1 MSDSKPAPVVEVN
14 NSEEVDVIPEEFVEV
29 GTPVESP
36 VASPVASPVEE
47 VAAPRRIEFLM
58 DVESKALVET
68 ISPALE
74 DFSINN
80 LMSILPQLMKHV
92 KKYKSLS
99 GLEKRSM
106 VISML
111 KHIIDITDG
120 PGNDAL
126 WDPILKNLVPSIID
140 TLVEVDKG
148 NLRINRNNSCMRK
161 LLGCIAR

>member
-1 MSDSKPAPVVEVN
+1 MSDSKPAPVVEP
-14 NSEEVDVIPEEFVEV
+14 DVKPVEV
-29 GTPVESP
+29 AE
-36 VASPVASPVEE
+36 
-47 VAAPRRIEFLM
+47 APRRIEFLM

-68 ISPALE
+68 IAPALE

-99 GLEKRSM
+99 GFEKRTM

-126 WDPILKNLVPSIID
+126 WDPILKKLVPSIID

>member
-1 MSDSKPAPVVEVN
+1 MSENSNSVVDNNEADVMPAVAEPVVAE
-14 NSEEVDVIPEEFVEV
+14 
-29 GTPVESP
+29 PVVAEP
-36 VASPVASPVEE
+36 VVAEPKT
-47 VAAPRRIEFLM
+47 IQFLM

-68 ISPALE
+68 IAPALE

-92 KKYKSLS
+92 KKYKSLT
-99 GLEKRSM
+99 GLEKRTM

-120 PGNDAL
+120 PGNDEL
-126 WDPILKNLVPSIID
+126 WDPILKKLVPSIID

-148 NLRINRNNSCMRK
+148 NLRINRNNSCLRK
-161 LLGCIAR
+161 VLGCVLR

>member
-14 NSEEVDVIPEEFVEV
+14 NSEEVDVMPAESVEV

-36 VASPVASPVEE
+36 VEE
-47 VAAPRRIEFLM
+47 VEAPRRIEFLI

-68 ISPALE
+68 IAPALE

>member
-1 MSDSKPAPVVEVN
+1 MSDSKPESV
-14 NSEEVDVIPEEFVEV
+14 VDVIPAEAVEADV
-29 GTPVESP
+29 Q
-36 VASPVASPVEE
+36 PVEE
-47 VAAPRRIEFLM
+47 VEIAEAPRKIEFLM

-68 ISPALE
+68 IAPALE

-80 LMSILPQLMKHV
+80 LMSILPQLMRHV

-99 GLEKRSM
+99 GIEKRAM

-120 PGNDAL
+120 PGNDDL
-126 WDPILKNLVPSIID
+126 WDPILKRLVPSIID

-148 NLRINRNNSCMRK
+148 KLRINRKNSFMRK
-161 LLGCIAR
+161 LLGCIIR

>member
-1 MSDSKPAPVVEVN
+1 MSKPEADVAPAPEVVESVLVAP
-14 NSEEVDVIPEEFVEV
+14 EMVEPEV
-29 GTPVESP
+29 
-36 VASPVASPVEE
+36 VASEVVE
-47 VAAPRRIEFLM
+47 PRRIEFLM

-68 ISPALE
+68 IAPALE

-80 LMSILPQLMKHV
+80 LMSILPQLMRHV

-99 GLEKRSM
+99 GFEKRTM

-120 PGNDAL
+120 PGNDDL
-126 WDPILKNLVPSIID
+126 WDPILKKLVPSIID

-148 NLRINRNNSCMRK
+148 NLRINRNNSCLRK
-161 LLGCIAR
+161 VLGCVLR

>member
-1 MSDSKPAPVVEVN
+1 MSDSKPESV
-14 NSEEVDVIPEEFVEV
+14 VDVISAEVVEADV
-29 GTPVESP
+29 MPVN
-36 VASPVASPVEE
+36 AVEIAE
-47 VAAPRRIEFLM
+47 APRKIEFLM
-58 DVESKALVET
+58 DVESKALVDA
-68 ISPALE
+68 IAPALE

-99 GLEKRSM
+99 GIEKRTM

-120 PGNDAL
+120 PGNDDL
-126 WDPILKNLVPSIID
+126 WDPILKRLVPSIID

>member
-1 MSDSKPAPVVEVN
+1 MSDSKPAPVVEP
-14 NSEEVDVIPEEFVEV
+14 DVKPVEV
-29 GTPVESP
+29 AE
-36 VASPVASPVEE
+36 VAVEE
-47 VAAPRRIEFLM
+47 VAEAPRRIEFLM

-68 ISPALE
+68 IAPALE

-99 GLEKRSM
+99 GFEKRTM

-126 WDPILKNLVPSIID
+126 WDPILKKLVPSIID